1 MLMERIGTGV
11 RVQCGSCGAH
21 AVMGVEDY
29 ADLVEHEDGH
39 MRCEVCG
46 YHVLFSPTEPAGR
59 ERDRVVS
66 R

>member
-1 MLMERIGTGV
+1 MERIVDGM

-21 AVMGVEDY
+21 AVMRVEDY
-29 ADLVEHEDGH
+29 RDLVEHEDGH

-46 YHVLFSPTEPAGR
+46 YHVAFSPTETTAR
-59 ERDRVVS
+59 QSEAVVS

>member
-1 MLMERIGTGV
+1 MDRISDGV

-21 AVMGVEDY
+21 AVIGVEDY
-29 ADLVEHEDGH
+29 GELVEHGDGH

-46 YHVLFSPTEPAGR
+46 YHVAFTPTEPPAR
-59 ERDRVVS
+59 ERETVVS